1 MIITEFISLVVNEAR
16 GAWQQVKLQYL
27 RVRAIQHVSVFKIKN
42 VPIIDQTTIKTAKQ
56 RNVFQSSFSAASY
69 YDINND
75 VINIFCTPILF
86 PPLHAKDKC
95 KLGGNIIFAQKLYF
109 FSIEDGHY

>member
-1 MIITEFISLVVNEAR
+1 MVNDAR
-16 GAWQQVKLQYL
+16 GTWQQAKLQYL
-27 RVRAIQHVSVFKIKN
+27 RVRTVQHASVLKIKN
-42 VPIIDQTTIKTAKQ
+42 VPIVDQTTIKTAKQ

-86 PPLHAKDKC
+86 PPLHAKA
-95 KLGGNIIFAQKLYF
+95 KLKQRGIIIFAQKLYF
-109 FSIEDGHY
+109 FSIEDGHYY

>member
-1 MIITEFISLVVNEAR
+1 MVNDAR
-16 GAWQQVKLQYL
+16 GAWQQVQLQYL
-27 RVRAIQHVSVFKIKN
+27 RVIQHVSVLKIKN

-86 PPLHAKDKC
+86 PPLHAKDK
-95 KLGGNIIFAQKLYF
+95 L
-109 FSIEDGHY
+109 